1 MSPFPL
7 PPSVRGYSTVI
18 CTFTACASVPLISA
32 QRLAQRVRARERRRD
47 RNSNSVHLRPAT
59 DWPFWR
65 RCMCCFMRNCKR
77 DKRKRNIYIYMR
89 DVASGVVGQANGR
102 ENNYSFFVLARAPHD
117 LALSF
122 FICHRDA
129 HRFTAPL
136 YAYALCLGFCVL
148 DRKKMINASTI
159 QLCMPE
165 TQLVR
170 RKSTLYTFCVR
181 QNTQRTHPTFC
192 QP

>member
-1 MSPFPL
+1 M
-7 PPSVRGYSTVI
+7 RGYSTVI

-32 QRLAQRVRARERRRD
+32 QRLAQRVRAREIKRERRRD
-47 RNSNSVHLRPAT
+47 RNSNSARPT
-59 DWPFWR
+59 DPFGEAL
-65 RCMCCFMRNCKR
+65 CAASCETAKGTKGNG
-77 DKRKRNIYIYMR
+77 IYMR

-102 ENNYSFFVLARAPHD
+102 ENNYSFFVHARAPHD

-136 YAYALCLGFCVL
+136 YAYALCLGFCDL
-148 DRKKMINASTI
+148 DRKKMINASTV

-170 RKSTLYTFCVR
+170 RKSTL
-181 QNTQRTHPTFC
+181 
-192 QP
+192 